1 MDSATE
7 TLSFDVVVNERQQR
21 SIWPVYRREQLP
33 PGWTFTGFRGSKD
46 ACLQHIVAEAAAT
59 PPVQTTAPKSVALK
73 PIVAAARSA
82 DRRVTALPF
91 PQPEAPTRLIVF
103 PHAGSGASYYHFLAR
118 ALRGHPVEVHLVQ
131 YPGRE
136 MRLREAPCDRMDRMV
151 ETLHDEL
158 RPLLQ
163 EKPFA
168 FFGHSM
174 GSLIAF
180 ELTRR
185 LAGLDSTLPR
195 HLFLSGRQAPHVPGH
210 VLQVEQLDDNAFL
223 EAVGHRYKALPAEL
237 LGHREILELILPSLR
252 ADFTL
257 MQRYVYQPSAALDLP
272 ITLLNG
278 RDDPWISPETLAAW
292 QTHFRPPI
300 RQHLFGGGHFYL
312 SDAAERIRA
321 LVLEA
326 L

>member
-1 MDSATE
+1 MDSATQ
-7 TLSFDVVVNERQQR
+7 TLTFDVVVNERQQR

-33 PGWTFTGFRGSKD
+33 PGWTLAGFRGSKE
-46 ACLQHIVAEAAAT
+46 ACLQHIVAAADAAT
-59 PPVQTTAPKSVALK
+59 PPLRTDASQPPASKT
-73 PIVAAARSA
+73 VAAGSG
-82 DRRVTALPF
+82 DRRATALPF
-91 PQPEAPTRLIVF
+91 PQPAAPVRLIVF

-118 ALRGHPVEVHLVQ
+118 ALRGHPIEVHLVQ

-168 FFGHSM
+168 LFGHSM

-185 LAGLDSTLPR
+185 LGDLGAMLPR
-195 HLFLSGRQAPHVPGH
+195 HLFLSGRQAPHVPGQ
-210 VLQVEQLDDNAFL
+210 VLQVEQLDDDAFL

-257 MQRYVYQPSAALDLP
+257 MQRYVYRPSAALDIP

-278 RDDPWISPETLAAW
+278 RDDPWISPETLTAW

-300 RQHLFGGGHFYL
+300 RQHLFEGGHFYL
-312 SDAAERIRA
+312 SDAAERIGP

-326 L
+326 LA